1 MTTFIDVEDI
11 DTMNLRMFHE
21 LTIIEFNIIQFLQHL
36 QLLPTK
42 PKDTDGCNKKCNDWY
57 RAYVEKRG
65 DEGMNLKRMLINQSV
80 FGGIDINIKKCFMV
94 PVQQR
99 DAATLLPVIT
109 TYVLPG
115 TTIYSDEWR
124 AYHALQHN
132 PAYQHATVN
141 HSVSFVD
148 SNSGVHTQNIENT
161 WMLVKRKQKKQGEFS
176 RTLVNSYLEKFMWRK

>member
-1 MTTFIDVEDI
+1 
-11 DTMNLRMFHE
+11 
-21 LTIIEFNIIQFLQHL
+21 
-36 QLLPTK
+36 
-42 PKDTDGCNKKCNDWY
+42 
-57 RAYVEKRG
+57 
-65 DEGMNLKRMLINQSV
+65 
-80 FGGIDINIKKCFMV
+80 MV

-109 TYVLPG
+109 TYVLPE

>member
-65 DEGMNLKRMLINQSV
+65 DEGYLFRCRQSTSTRCIRNGTFFANSKLILRQIFGLIYYWARKEDSLKQ
-80 FGGIDINIKKCFMV
+80 
-94 PVQQR
+94 
-99 DAATLLPVIT
+99 
-109 TYVLPG
+109 
-115 TTIYSDEWR
+115 
-124 AYHALQHN
+124 
-132 PAYQHATVN
+132 
-141 HSVSFVD
+141 
-148 SNSGVHTQNIENT
+148 
-161 WMLVKRKQKKQGEFS
+161 
-176 RTLVNSYLEKFMWRK
+176 